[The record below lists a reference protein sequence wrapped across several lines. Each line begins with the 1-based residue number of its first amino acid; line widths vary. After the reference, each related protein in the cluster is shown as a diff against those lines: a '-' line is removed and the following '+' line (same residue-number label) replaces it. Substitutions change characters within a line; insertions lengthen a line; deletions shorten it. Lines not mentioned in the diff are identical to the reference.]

1 MTGPS
6 PAPPLSSSSSSAA
19 PVLRTSVPPPPLS
32 PVNMASALATS
43 SGLPPWRAFL
53 ALFPYPPRL
62 LLVPLLLSNLL
73 FVRFIVR
80 WLLPFVASK
89 LVAAST
95 IRISSA
101 SIGNPQEDTID
112 MAMKGDVSNA
122 GPIHAVIRFNAPVKL
137 AYEDPVSGETVVV
150 GEADGMPC
158 IDARGGRAVLDA
170 KVHVR
175 ITDPAAF
182 GVFSRT
188 MVQQTDFE
196 LILVAND
203 ITVLVFGVVPIHHVT
218 MRKTLAMKGLNG
230 LRDIKILS
238 AVATQG
244 TAEYIRLST
253 TCEMRN
259 PSDLTIAMGDVA
271 LDLFHEDLHRVG
283 SVEMRG
289 LVLQPGLNVIKCSAK
304 YAPETPDQARSGRKL
319 LGRYVTGEA
328 SAVRIRGSLAHS
340 TPFVYLAPALA
351 SLNVAAVLPGETR
364 KMIRRTQLVIDP
376 FRLATLQSATRLEL
390 SNPMQAP
397 VSILW
402 MKGRVVCRGEVIG
415 HLNEDLAAKNAVV
428 VVPPQG
434 TVTTATMGM
443 RLRVSSAA
451 VAAIMAAGF
460 AGGGGGASPP
470 AGGLTLFDVDVESTL
485 GCRVGDYS
493 VELDYRQEG
502 VPVGLFG

>member
-1 MTGPS
+1 MASPLPS
-6 PAPPLSSSSSSAA
+6 LPASSSSSSPAT
-19 PVLRTSVPPPPLS
+19 LRPSHPPPPFSLAE
-32 PVNMASALATS
+32 MTSALVAS
-43 SGLPPWRAFL
+43 PWRAFL
-53 ALFPYPPRL
+53 AAFPYSPRL
-62 LLVPLLLSNLL
+62 LLIPFLLSNLL
-73 FVRFIVR
+73 VVRFLVR
-80 WLLPFVASK
+80 RLLPFVASK
-89 LVAAST
+89 LVAASA

-101 SIGNPQEDTID
+101 SIGNPQQNTID
-112 MAMKGDVSNA
+112 MAMKGSVSNA

-188 MVQQTDFE
+188 MVQQADFE
-196 LILVAND
+196 LVLVADD

-218 MRKTLAMKGLNG
+218 MRKKLAMKGLNG
-230 LRDIKILS
+230 LRDIKILN

-244 TAEYIRLST
+244 TTDYIRLST

-271 LDLFHEDLHRVG
+271 LDLFHEGMHRVG
-283 SVEMRG
+283 SVEMRD
-289 LVLQPGLNVIKCSAK
+289 LILRPGLNVIKCSAK
-304 YAPETPDQARSGRKL
+304 YAPGTPDQARSGRTL

-328 SAVRIRGSLAHS
+328 SDVTIRGSLTHS
-340 TPFVYLAPALA
+340 TPFAYLAPALA

-402 MKGRVVCRGEVIG
+402 MKGRVVCRGEIIG
-415 HLNEDLAAKNAVV
+415 NLDEDLAAKNAIV

-451 VAAIMAAGF
+451 VAAIMAAGL
-460 AGGGGGASPP
+460 AGGGGSGSPP

-502 VPVGLFG
+502 VPVGMFG